1 MKTNFPPSKS
11 CATQVPLSAVACA
24 ALLLCGGALAQTQVV
39 KPPVAQY

>member
-1 MKTNFPPSKS
+1 MKTDFPSLKS
-11 CATQVPLSAVACA
+11 CAAQVPVSAVACA